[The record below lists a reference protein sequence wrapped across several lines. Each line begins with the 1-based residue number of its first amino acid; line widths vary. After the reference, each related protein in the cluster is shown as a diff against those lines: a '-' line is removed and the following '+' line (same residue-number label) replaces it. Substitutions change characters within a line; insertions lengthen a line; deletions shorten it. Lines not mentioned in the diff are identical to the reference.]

1 MLLRGSSISERAA
14 RLLLAVVLAAAAP
27 AGAGRALAAEAVKP
41 KGEAVDGPTF
51 IQLRPIILPI
61 VEGNRVTRTAGL
73 VLALELE
80 KGKTALDFEPKR
92 DKLRDAF
99 ITEIYTYIDQHSEAT
114 RVLDVSAL
122 KARLQQTSDRVLGQG
137 FVHAVLVEQA
147 FERPRA
153 P

>member
-27 AGAGRALAAEAVKP
+27 AGGRALAAEAVKP

-137 FVHAVLVEQA
+137 FVHAILVEQA